1 MVIHESAEDYL
12 ESILVLQ
19 QQCGQVRSIDIVNKL
34 GLEKPSLLTISM
46 ERTCPHCCCRTRMDS
61 G

>member
-19 QQCGQVRSIDIVNKL
+19 QRRGQVRSIDIVNEL
-34 GLEKPSLLTISM
+34 GYPKPSVRRGCGKTVISRWM
-46 ERTCPHCCCRTRMDS
+46 RTDS
-61 G
+61 SL